1 MSRKQVSVGL
11 LNLIMDLTQFIGD
24 KITNNGKTLLIFGY
38 GFLAAHVLIWI
49 L

>member
-24 KITNNGKTLLIFGY
+24 KITNNGKTLLIFMSGY
-38 GFLAAHVLIWI
+38 LLAHILIWI
-49 L
+49 T